1 MIRTLVTAACLMVSG
16 TAMAETFPVPSI
28 DPHASSWGERG
39 AFTLHYYGDLADGTA
54 CPPSP
59 NALQFAV
66 SGPSGMNYLTHFTLD
81 GAVSEEMKPSF
92 PVGQFCSLP
101 FEGEV
106 RFLLHHGN
114 QARIRPSSAGAVEAA
129 TEMRSGRI
137 SVNFQTIMC
146 IKAPCPPGYFLISV
160 DGGPEQTARSIQLED
175 RSVTP
180 AVVKPFDG
188 RSFPFEFQDAT
199 LAQDGAAFRIIY
211 GD

>member
-1 MIRTLVTAACLMVSG
+1 MIRTLVIAASLMVSG
-16 TAMAETFPVPSI
+16 AAVAETFPVPSV

-39 AFTLHYYGDLADGTA
+39 AFTLHYYGNLADGTA

-81 GAVSEEMKPSF
+81 GAVSEAMTSSF
-92 PVGQFCSLP
+92 AVGQFCSLP

-106 RFLLHHGN
+106 RFLLHHGS
-114 QARIRPSSAGAVEAA
+114 QARIRPTSVGAVEGA
-129 TEMRSGRI
+129 TETRSGRI

-146 IKAPCPPGYFLISV
+146 IKAPCPPGYLLISV
-160 DGGPEQTARSIQLED
+160 DGGPEEMARSIELED

-180 AVVKPFDG
+180 VIVKPFDG
-188 RSFPFEFQDAT
+188 RSFPFEFEDAT
-199 LAQDGAAFRIIY
+199 LVQNGTAFRIIF